1 MLLTQKTV
9 SRLLL
14 FLGLLILTYFLSTID
29 VNSLYLSIKS
39 INIFYFLIA
48 VLLTALNIV
57 VKGYRWKLIVKHLTG
72 MNISFSLANLSIMA
86 GVAVGSLLPGRC
98 DVAKPLMLKN
108 LYDISL
114 NRTLAGMFMERVLDI
129 LALFFLFCIS
139 AILVLKDYSSSI
151 SIVEFIVFFLIL
163 ISIPVFLSENCIFVL
178 ECIVCK
184 IPKNTSFK
192 DKLIDSFSSFIR
204 SFSILKDKKGIYFA
218 FISLFAMFI
227 ETLRVYYVFKSLSIQ
242 LPIDLSIF
250 SFSSSIIFGL
260 MTMIPG
266 GVGATEFSQTEILQ
280 QYIFVSSDFIK
291 SAVLLDR
298 FLSYYSL
305 IFVGSI
311 VLLTYHKIYRTKKG

>member
-1 MLLTQKTV
+1 
-9 SRLLL
+9 
-14 FLGLLILTYFLSTID
+14 
-29 VNSLYLSIKS
+29 
-39 INIFYFLIA
+39 
-48 VLLTALNIV
+48 
-57 VKGYRWKLIVKHLTG
+57 
-72 MNISFSLANLSIMA
+72 MNISFNLANLSIIA

-108 LYDISL
+108 LYDVSL

-163 ISIPVFLSENCIFVL
+163 ISIPVFLSDNCVFVL
-178 ECIVCK
+178 EYIVCK

-280 QYIFVSSDFIK
+280 QYIFVSSDLIK
-291 SAVLLDR
+291 SAVLVDR
-298 FLSYYSL
+298 FLSYYLL
-305 IFVGSI
+305 IFIGSI
-311 VLLTYHKIYRTKKG
+311 VLLTYHRIYRTKKG